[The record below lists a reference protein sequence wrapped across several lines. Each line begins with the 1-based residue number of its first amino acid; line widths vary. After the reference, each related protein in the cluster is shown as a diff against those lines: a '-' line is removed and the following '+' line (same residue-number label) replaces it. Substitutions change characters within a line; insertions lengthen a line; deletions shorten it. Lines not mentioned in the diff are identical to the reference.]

1 MQTEL
6 KRMLTGR
13 TFLAA
18 WAIACIS
25 LFLGQ
30 TYPDL
35 KKVLDCGTFIQLL
48 EASLKSRFV
57 SFTLPVAAI
66 LTEEEEQIY
75 LPLFQAQM
83 LCTQNGIPMKVSKV
97 LLKIKGKENL
107 EKARELFE
115 GNLS

>member
-35 KKVLDCGTFIQLL
+35 KKVLDCGTFYP
-48 EASLKSRFV
+48 ASGSFPKKQVCIVYPASGSYFNGRRGTDLPSSFSGTNAMHQKWHTDESFESTPENKRKRKSRKSQGTV
-57 SFTLPVAAI
+57 
-66 LTEEEEQIY
+66 
-75 LPLFQAQM
+75 
-83 LCTQNGIPMKVSKV
+83 
-97 LLKIKGKENL
+97 
-107 EKARELFE
+107 
-115 GNLS
+115 